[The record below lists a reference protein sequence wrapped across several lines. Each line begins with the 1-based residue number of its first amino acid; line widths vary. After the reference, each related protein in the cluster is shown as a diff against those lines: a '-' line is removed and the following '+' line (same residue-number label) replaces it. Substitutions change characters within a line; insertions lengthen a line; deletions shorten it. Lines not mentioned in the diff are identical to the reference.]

1 MSGELAFPLILAV
14 VLLVV
19 QKSLMHWRSY
29 VKEQRDIRGPR
40 EGEGD
45 VKLFTIER
53 YNLLV
58 MVPLALMIY
67 GVIGEELSEVIVN

>member
-1 MSGELAFPLILAV
+1 MSGKLAFPLILAV
-14 VLLVV
+14 MVLVV
-19 QKSLMHWRSY
+19 QKALIHWRSY
-29 VKEQRDIRGPR
+29 VKEQRDIRRPR

-45 VKLFTIER
+45 VKPFSIER

-58 MVPLALMIY
+58 MVPLAVMIY